1 MLKLQKKGAAKK
13 ANHLKPGVVT
23 STATAV
29 EQDPNYAE
37 GHAKRIIYDMIDSSG
52 NHFPYHET
60 FMTVEPLSVR
70 SEDFFAYLE
79 NNGITEWED
88 FVGCQEVLTLQYEFK
103 GGVRFLNIDQKTR
116 QFVYEDEE
124 GESDV
129 DAE

>member
-1 MLKLQKKGAAKK
+1 MLRFQKNAAAKK
-13 ANHLKPGVVT
+13 DNHPKPGDVT
-23 STATAV
+23 STITTV
-29 EQDPNYAE
+29 EQAPGYAK
-37 GHAKRIIYDMIDSSG
+37 GQAVRIIYDMVNSSG
-52 NHFPYHET
+52 NHFPFHET
-60 FMTVEPLSVR
+60 FMTVEPLSNR
-70 SEDFFAYLE
+70 SEEFFAYLE

-103 GGVRFLNIDQKTR
+103 GGVRFLNINQKTR